1 MTKLLVDLVQKMW
14 YNNTMKGGFYRKRNT
29 IYCVIPY
36 YKRNIQYSH
45 NRRKGKIMSELKII
59 CPKCKNEYKFPT
71 SDNYCPKCKTPFTF
85 LISKNNK
92 KKSK

>member
-36 YKRNIQYSH
+36 YKRNI
-45 NRRKGKIMSELKII
+45 
-59 CPKCKNEYKFPT
+59 
-71 SDNYCPKCKTPFTF
+71 
-85 LISKNNK
+85 
-92 KKSK
+92 